1 MPKTTRCLLYHP
13 RNINKVRK
21 INPFKSIQFIFFFGV
36 ITIWVRKTLQTSQFC
51 YILLWQNSLTLDI
64 RCIYISTPTAFRK
77 CFLRHTYIWQMC
89 VIYFLTWTHTNKAQK
104 FNSILNIWNNINNTI
119 MVMWALLKEFR
130 FLNLKCFWN
139 LWLKCLFIW
148 PDLVLWYLRKAELE
162 LMVCYLK
169 PMQFLY
175 QSKQKNACFIIYIYT
190 HTHTH
195 THTHTQGHGCG
206 SCSINIFQVVLVS
219 FN

>member
-1 MPKTTRCLLYHP
+1 M
-13 RNINKVRK
+13 
-21 INPFKSIQFIFFFGV
+21 
-36 ITIWVRKTLQTSQFC
+36 RKTLQTSQFC
-51 YILLWQNSLTLDI
+51 YILLWQNSLTLDV

-77 CFLRHTYIWQMC
+77 CFLRHTYIWQTC

-104 FNSILNIWNNINNTI
+104 FNSTLNIWNNINNTI

-148 PDLVLWYLRKAELE
+148 PDLVLWYLRKVELE

-169 PMQFLY
+169 AYAVSIPIKTEKCLLY
-175 QSKQKNACFIIYIYT
+175 NIYIYIYTYIHIYT
-190 HTHTH
+190 HTHTYI
-195 THTHTQGHGCG
+195 HTHTQGHGCG
-206 SCSINIFQVVLVS
+206 SCSINIFQVVLIR